1 MKKISFKFEEQV
13 SEDTW
18 KLSNSVDDM
27 KLETTLTDTKDLL
40 SLVQEE
46 IDEKWNSRLRA
57 HENPRRATEIVKVEE
72 YVPPVK
78 YTFNDDEDDDY
89 SILDE
94 YLDEFDDD
102 Y

>member
-18 KLSNSVDDM
+18 KPFIGVDNTV
-27 KLETTLTDTKDLL
+27 LETTLTDSKDLL

-78 YTFNDDEDDDY
+78 YTFNDDDDNDY